1 MKKTGVLH
9 FKGRDKVSVEV
20 VLEDNS
26 IKVLNHDTLDILKYD
41 QLSLEIGGA
50 NNHLFFF
57 KPQHSKDY
65 SLQLNIDHDLS
76 SFIKSLGRD
85 SFNKIVSKHKRAKTL
100 FTSLVLISFLTIGLI
115 LFALIQSRSF
125 LADRIAKSIPYET
138 EQLIGER
145 LVSVMIPPSKSIRKG
160 KVQEELEKMLAPLV
174 KVLPKEFQ
182 EMNFFIADDK
192 NLNAFA
198 MPGGNIVLNR
208 GLLEKADSDIEVLGV
223 VAHEMA
229 HVTQR
234 HVLRSMIQGVGIF
247 LLIQTM
253 LGDMTGLI
261 AVLGD
266 QGSFLLSRSFSRD
279 METEAD
285 KVGFQYLMAAKI
297 PPEGLIAFFKKI
309 ILESEKVLG
318 KELSKVNISFLSTH
332 PDTEK
337 RISEIE
343 NMIKREKSQFHY
355 KSDYL
360 TKIKTQLKGE
370 K

>member
-1 MKKTGVLH
+1 
-9 FKGRDKVSVEV
+9 
-20 VLEDNS
+20 
-26 IKVLNHDTLDILKYD
+26 
-41 QLSLEIGGA
+41 
-50 NNHLFFF
+50 
-57 KPQHSKDY
+57 
-65 SLQLNIDHDLS
+65 
-76 SFIKSLGRD
+76 
-85 SFNKIVSKHKRAKTL
+85 
-100 FTSLVLISFLTIGLI
+100 
-115 LFALIQSRSF
+115 
-125 LADRIAKSIPYET
+125 
-138 EQLIGER
+138 
-145 LVSVMIPPSKSIRKG
+145 
-160 KVQEELEKMLAPLV
+160 VQEELEKMLAPLV